1 MCVQVRIK
9 GGAAAGDGSEV
20 WEGLGEAGASDPE
33 GESLLRAVDSG
44 VDGLA
49 GVMTP
54 KALSCRIERFIDT
67 QCQEFS
73 GEKDFASLSK
83 EESRRSEQSTLT
95 SGVLM
100 WLVGGEV
107 EAQPVGLYGGVC
119 TRSGVMDWMLGILVM
134 ASHKTEYHHLQVWG

>member
-1 MCVQVRIK
+1 MKQ
-9 GGAAAGDGSEV
+9 
-20 WEGLGEAGASDPE
+20 GLQTQK
-33 GESLLRAVDSG
+33 ESPFCEPFPRVH
-44 VDGLA
+44 GLA

-54 KALSCRIERFIDT
+54 QALSCRIQRFIDT

-73 GEKDFASLSK
+73 GEKDFTSLSK

-107 EAQPVGLYGGVC
+107 EAQPVGL
-119 TRSGVMDWMLGILVM
+119 
-134 ASHKTEYHHLQVWG
+134 

>member
-9 GGAAAGDGSEV
+9 GGDARDGSEV
-20 WEGLGEAGASDPE
+20 RGGLGEAGPSDPE
-33 GESLLRAVDSG
+33 GESLLRAVHSG
-44 VDGLA
+44 AQGVA

-54 KALSCRIERFIDT
+54 QALSCRIERFIDT

-73 GEKDFASLSK
+73 AEKDFTSLSK
-83 EESRRSEQSTLT
+83 EEQRSEQSTLT

-107 EAQPVGLYGGVC
+107 EAQPVGL
-119 TRSGVMDWMLGILVM
+119 
-134 ASHKTEYHHLQVWG
+134 